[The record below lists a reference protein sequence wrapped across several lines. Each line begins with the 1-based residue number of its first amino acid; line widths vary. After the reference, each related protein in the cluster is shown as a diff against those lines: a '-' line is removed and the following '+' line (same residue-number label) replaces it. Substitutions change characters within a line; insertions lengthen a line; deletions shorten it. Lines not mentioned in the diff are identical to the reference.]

1 MTKRIIGILSFLCL
15 ILLANGN
22 VFAQETK
29 EKQSG
34 NLYYIDTTYRD
45 DEGNRCNGV
54 VITKYRNSNLEE
66 DGILEKTETDGKVV
80 ITFPSIIDGKKV
92 IQIGYG
98 DGLSGSEEVIDDG
111 YNYELSKRLWD
122 EVEVVIPEGIEAIGY
137 NAFYQRYSLK
147 KVTLPK
153 SLKWI
158 GDSAF
163 SECKYLKE
171 VVMQEGLEEIGSN
184 CFDQCYDLQSIDIP
198 ATVSRIEEYAFSDC
212 RSMKSYNVAKGNKDY
227 ISKQGMLCKV
237 RNETE
242 YDPDT
247 DTTQEYTV
255 TYVLYY
261 PSGKSGTL
269 YLDKDMEID
278 DLAVMNALEL
288 KEITVNSDNP
298 WYSSDDGILYSK
310 DMTQLY
316 ACPCKK
322 TGRYVIPDTVTSI
335 FYSAFSN
342 SSLSKIVIPD
352 SVKYIDRY
360 VFYQCGS
367 LETILVGKNANRL
380 DFTSCPKLSTIQ
392 ISEENSHYTVIDNVV
407 YDKELTYLL
416 FCPRT
421 YTGRLVI
428 PDTVERESYDAFESS
443 DLDSGTYRCNGIS
456 EIYYGAAYRIEGLGD
471 EDDEYEYEEDDEEDD
486 GEGDDEEDEY
496 DEYDIYSGPKL
507 EKYEVSPNNTQL
519 MSIDGILY
527 TKNGKALLKI
537 PTVRKDMVTIPDGV
551 TSLEYDSCTGN
562 DGKYNNSCTA
572 PITIPASVTDMSYCG
587 YSGGTIYGYTG
598 SVAEKY
604 AKEHQCTFVSIGQV
618 ETPQPT
624 PGAPSTPTQQPST
637 GQPATPQVNN
647 PAGVNVNSISLA
659 KVSRLKVK
667 AKGSRKITISWAGVS
682 NARNYQVQI
691 SMKKNFKKGSKVR
704 ISPKTKFT
712 WKKLKKGKTYYV
724 RVRAC
729 ANGRYGAWSKAKKV
743 KVK

>member
-1 MTKRIIGILSFLCL
+1 MTKRIIGILPILCL
-15 ILLANGN
+15 ILLAGGS
-22 VFAQETK
+22 VFAEEIE

-54 VITKYRNSNLEE
+54 VITKYRNYSLED
-66 DGILEKTETDGKVV
+66 DGILKQTGTDGRVI
-80 ITFPSIIDGKKV
+80 ITFPKVIDGKQV
-92 IQIGYG
+92 IKIGNTG
-98 DGLSGSEEVIDDG
+98 SGEKVIDDG
-111 YNYELSKRLWD
+111 DIYIQNDDNSSSKRLWD
-122 EVEVVIPEGIEAIGY
+122 KVEVVIPEGIQSIGY
-137 NAFYQRYSLK
+137 NAFSERLSLE

-163 SECKYLKE
+163 FGCKNLKE
-171 VVMQEGLEEIGSN
+171 VKMQEGLEEIGYH
-184 CFDQCYDLQSIDIP
+184 CFDRCYNLQSIDIP
-198 ATVSRIEEYAFSDC
+198 ASVSDIEEYAFSDC
-212 RSMKSYNVAKGNKDY
+212 RSMKSYNVASGNTKY
-227 ISKQGMLCKV
+227 LSKQGMLCKV

-247 DTTQEYTV
+247 DTTQKYTV

-269 YLDKDMEID
+269 YLDKDMKID

-352 SVKYIDRY
+352 SVKDIDRY

-428 PDTVERESYDAFESS
+428 PDTVKRGIYDAFYSS
-443 DLDSGTYRCNGIS
+443 DLDYNTYRCNTIS
-456 EIYYGAAYRIEGLGD
+456 EIYYGAAYRIQGL
-471 EDDEYEYEEDDEEDD
+471 EDAE
-486 GEGDDEEDEY
+486 EY
-496 DEYDIYSGPKL
+496 DADNIYSGSKL
-507 EKYEVSPNNTQL
+507 AKYEVSPDNTQL
-519 MSIDGILY
+519 MSVDGILY
-527 TKNGKALLKI
+527 TKDGKTLLKI
-537 PTVRKDMVTIPDGV
+537 PKARKDMVTIPDGV
-551 TSLEYDSCTGN
+551 TTLKIDSCRGFYE
-562 DGKYNNSCTA
+562 GYNFSIIA
-572 PITIPASVTDMSYCG
+572 PITIPASVTSMSYCG

-604 AKEHQCTFVSIGQV
+604 AKENSCTFVSIGQM
-618 ETPQPT
+618 E
-624 PGAPSTPTQQPST
+624 TQQPADTPNVVPAPQPST
-637 GQPATPQVNN
+637 SQVATPQVT
-647 PAGVNVNSISLA
+647 PAAANASNFSIA
-659 KVSRLKVK
+659 KVSKLKVK
-667 AKGSRKITISWAGVS
+667 TKGLRKIEIKWAGVTGS
-682 NARNYQVQI
+682 QNYQVQI
-691 SMKKNFKKGSKVR
+691 STKKNFKKGNKVCIVR
-704 ISPKTKFT
+704 KTKFT
-712 WKKLKKGKTYYV
+712 WKRLKKGKTYYV

-729 ANGRYGAWSKAKKV
+729 ANDRYGAWSKAKKV

>member
-15 ILLANGN
+15 ILLAGGS
-22 VFAQETK
+22 VFAEEIE

-34 NLYYIDTTYRD
+34 NLYYVDTTYRD

-54 VITKYRNSNLEE
+54 VITKYRNYSLED
-66 DGILEKTETDGKVV
+66 DGILKQTGTDGRV
-80 ITFPSIIDGKKV
+80 IIAFPNTIDGKRV
-92 IQIGYG
+92 IRIGNADWG
-98 DGLSGSEEVIDDG
+98 TGSGEKVIDDG
-111 YNYELSKRLWD
+111 DVYIQNDDNSSWKKLWD
-122 EVEVVIPEGIEAIGY
+122 KVEVVIPEGIQSIGY
-137 NAFYQRYSLK
+137 NAFSERLSLE

-171 VVMQEGLEEIGSN
+171 VKIQDGLEEIGSH
-184 CFDQCYDLQSIDIP
+184 CFDRCYNLQSIDIP

-247 DTTQEYTV
+247 DTTQKYTV

-269 YLDKDMEID
+269 YLDKDMKID

-352 SVKYIDRY
+352 SVKDIDRY

-428 PDTVERESYDAFESS
+428 PDTVKRGIYDAFYSS
-443 DLDSGTYRCNGIS
+443 DLDYNTYRCNTIS

-471 EDDEYEYEEDDEEDD
+471 EDDAD
-486 GEGDDEEDEY
+486 GEY
-496 DEYDIYSGPKL
+496 DADDIYSGPKL

-519 MSIDGILY
+519 MSMDGILY
-527 TKNGKALLKI
+527 TKNGKTLLKI

-551 TSLEYDSCTGN
+551 TSLEYNSCTGN
-562 DGKYNNSCTA
+562 YGGYNYSCAA

-618 ETPQPT
+618 ETPRPT
-624 PGAPSTPTQQPST
+624 PGAPSTPTQQPLT
-637 GQPATPQVNN
+637 GQSATPQVNN

-659 KVSRLKVK
+659 KVSGLKVK

>member
-1 MTKRIIGILSFLCL
+1 MRKQIMGILSILCL
-15 ILLANGN
+15 ILLANGKA
-22 VFAQETK
+22 FAQETK

-45 DEGNRCNGV
+45 DEGNQCNGV

-80 ITFPSIIDGKKV
+80 ITFPSTIDSKKV
-92 IQIGYG
+92 IQIGYR
-98 DGLSGSEEVIDDG
+98 GSEEVIDDG
-111 YNYELSKRLWD
+111 YNYESSRRLWD
-122 EVEVVIPEGIEAIGY
+122 EMEVVIPEGIETIGY
-137 NAFYQRYSLK
+137 KAFYQRCSLK

-153 SLKWI
+153 SLKGI
-158 GDSAF
+158 GASAF
-163 SECKYLKE
+163 SRCQYLKE

-227 ISKQGMLCKV
+227 ISKQGMLCEV

-242 YDPDT
+242 YDSDT
-247 DTTQEYTV
+247 DTTQKYTV

-269 YLDKDMEID
+269 YLDKDMKID
-278 DLAVMNALEL
+278 ALAVMNALEL
-288 KEITVNSDNP
+288 KEITVNPDNP

-322 TGRYVIPDTVTSI
+322 TGRYVIPDMVTSI

-352 SVKYIDRY
+352 SVKYIDQY

-367 LETILVGKNANRL
+367 LEKILVGKNANRL

-428 PDTVERESYDAFESS
+428 PDTVKRKSYDAFKSS
-443 DLDSGTYRCNGIS
+443 DLDSGTYQCNGIS

-471 EDDEYEYEEDDEEDD
+471 ED
-486 GEGDDEEDEY
+486 GEY
-496 DEYDIYSGPKL
+496 DEDDIYSGPKL

-527 TKNGKALLKI
+527 TKNGKTLLKI

-551 TSLEYDSCTGN
+551 TSLEYNSCTGN
-562 DGKYNNSCTA
+562 HGGYNYSCTA

-587 YSGGTIYGYTG
+587 YCDGTIYGYTG
-598 SVAEKY
+598 SVAEQY
-604 AKEHQCTFVSIGQV
+604 AKEHQCTFVSIGQAK
-618 ETPQPT
+618 TPQPT
-624 PGAPSTPTQQPST
+624 PGALSTPTHQPST

-647 PAGVNVNSISLA
+647 PAGVNANRISLA
-659 KVSRLKVK
+659 KVSGLKVK
-667 AKGSRKITISWAGVS
+667 AKGLRKITIRWTGVTG
-682 NARNYQVQI
+682 AKNYQVQI

-729 ANGRYGAWSKAKKV
+729 ANDQYGAWSKAKKV